1 MPAVPSEFLPPD
13 PYADAPAARQ
23 PASRPAFLP
32 PDGSG
37 AAGAATAQPQNNK
50 AVWALIFGSGSLGLL
65 VFSAG
70 LLFFLT
76 LPASIVG
83 WVLGSKA
90 RHGSNGRDQANVAVI
105 IAIIGL
111 ILSVIAAGI
120 WIALVATGEYST
132 STGVM
137 APVQRVAGADA
148 DALVLID
155 ATSGAGGLPADVAH
169 ADAYYFAPQKSFA
182 SDELLDR
189 RLAV

>member
-1 MPAVPSEFLPPD
+1 MRAVQSEFLPPD
-13 PYADAPAARQ
+13 PYADAPSAPQ

-32 PDGSG
+32 PN

-83 WVLGSKA
+83 WVLGSRA
-90 RHGSNGRDQANVAVI
+90 RSGSNARDQANVAVI
-105 IAIIGL
+105 IAIVGL

-120 WIALVATGEYST
+120 LIALFATGEYST
-132 STGVM
+132 STEVDHGSDGGVHFD
-137 APVQRVAGADA
+137 VIR
-148 DALVLID
+148 LVL
-155 ATSGAGGLPADVAH
+155 ARS
-169 ADAYYFAPQKSFA
+169 
-182 SDELLDR
+182 
-189 RLAV
+189 